1 MKTTA
6 TKHRT
11 SSKAE
16 PGVVMK
22 MDPSPGAEDRVEY
35 IATAAYFKA
44 EARGFMP
51 GKELD
56 DWLEA
61 ESKFEAGKGH

>member
-1 MKTTA
+1 MKAATT
-6 TKHRT
+6 KQR
-11 SSKAE
+11 SSGARDDPQFIMAANP
-16 PGVVMK
+16 PG
-22 MDPSPGAEDRVEY
+22 DADDRINA
-35 IATAAYFKA
+35 IAIAAYFKA

-61 ESKFEAGKGH
+61 EANFKSH